1 MRDQNQDYQRQLA
14 ALHSKQAAADN
25 QVTTQVRNNESL
37 KDELASQGREDA
49 IIRTEA
55 PADDDAL
62 KGEMLDLKDENS
74 TLQIHIASLDSRLSE
89 LQSKIDEQNRQIDE
103 AK

>member
-14 ALHSKQAAADN
+14 ALHSKQAVTEN
-25 QVTTQVRNNESL
+25 QVTTQVRDDESL
-37 KDELASQGREDA
+37 KGELASQGREDV
-49 IIRTEA
+49 IIRAEA
-55 PADDDAL
+55 PADDDVL
-62 KGEMLDLKDENS
+62 KGEILGLKDENS